1 MIKNLI
7 RYEKILEILF
17 FLSLTLVFLDSYEF
31 MEFPLTWFG
40 NFLMVG
46 ICIFIYIKEKMRAN
60 LLLLLIIFT
69 TLLPTI
75 FNLFSFDLLFS
86 EIIYT
91 ITRVA
96 SYLGFIITFFVI
108 SKSQFKDIIFK
119 NLVNVFYLVIA
130 LLQSHR
136 FFLFH

>member
-7 RYEKILEILF
+7 RYEKIIEILF

-31 MEFPLTWFG
+31 MEFPLTWIG
-40 NFLMVG
+40 NFLIVG
-46 ICIFIYIKEKMRAN
+46 ICIFIFIKEKMRTN
-60 LLLLLIIFT
+60 LLLILVIFT

-75 FNLFSFDLLFS
+75 FNLFTFEFLSS

-96 SYLGFIITFFVI
+96 SYLGFLVTF
-108 SKSQFKDIIFK
+108 
-119 NLVNVFYLVIA
+119 L
-130 LLQSHR
+130 
-136 FFLFH
+136 